1 VEATSLSVV
10 CVLSFLLVFVVLSL
24 LSGAMRLITVLFPE
38 RVSDADAALVAA
50 VSSAVET
57 LLPGARVTRI
67 EEEP

>member
-1 VEATSLSVV
+1 
-10 CVLSFLLVFVVLSL
+10 VLSL

-57 LLPGARVTRI
+57 LVPGARVTRI
-67 EEEP
+67 V